1 MTIIIKT
8 KMTKLPESC
17 RECDYRVIT
26 NGAILCGVI
35 KDFMSV
41 EEYRNGRT
49 KFENCPLEYRG
60 EQ

>member
-1 MTIIIKT
+1 MEKIPT
-8 KMTKLPESC
+8 SC
-17 RECDYRVIT
+17 KECDYRVVT

-49 KFENCPLEYRG
+49 KFESCPLREVSDAKV
-60 EQ
+60 